1 MKKIGFIG
9 AGNMAQAIIKG
20 IINAN
25 VYLPKDILISDIA
38 TNRLD
43 KLKELYGVTPAES
56 NIAITQSV
64 DVLILSVKPQGMSAV
79 LKEIQGHVADSTL
92 VISIAAGITTDYICR
107 MLPNAHVVR
116 SMPNT
121 PAMVDEGA
129 AALYSANALPE
140 HMDLAMKLFS
150 AIGKAVIVDKE
161 ELIDAV
167 TAVSGS
173 GPAYFF
179 LLMEEMVRVAEAMQ
193 IPPDIAEELV
203 YQTAKGAG
211 VMAMQA
217 YARNESPANLRRKVT
232 SPMGTTEA
240 AMNVFEKLDFAKVV
254 DSALQAARARSQE
267 LSTCFIE
274 E

>member
-1 MKKIGFIG
+1 MAKIGFIG

-20 IINAN
+20 IINAE
-25 VYLPKDILISDIA
+25 VYLPKDILISDI
-38 TNRLD
+38 NKDCLD
-43 KLKELYGVTPAES
+43 KLKELYGVTPIES
-56 NIAITQSV
+56 NLAISQAV
-64 DVLILSVKPQGMSAV
+64 DVLILSVKPQGMSSV
-79 LKEIQGHVADSTL
+79 LKDIQGHIADNTL
-92 VISIAAGITTDYICR
+92 VISIAAGITTGYICS
-107 MLPNAHVVR
+107 MIPNAHVVR
-116 SMPNT
+116 AMPNT

-193 IPPDIAEELV
+193 IPPEIAEELV

-217 YARNESPANLRRKVT
+217 YARNESPAELRRKVT

-240 AMNVFEKLDFAKVV
+240 AMNVFRKLDFAKVI
-254 DSALQAARARSQE
+254 DSALEAARARSQE
-267 LSTCFIE
+267 LSTCFIDD
-274 E
+274 